1 MIQTAQNQ
9 QEERDRR
16 RRQEEREERELRLRE
31 EAHYGKRGRSLPT
44 QGPPSSRRMKAYKPV
59 TAPVKASK
67 QLDLIRSSPVRND
80 TDVHEFVMWMV
91 ARAPA

>member
-80 TDVHEFVMWMV
+80 TDVHEFVKWMV